1 VVDQDGDGLADPGD
15 QVSYTVDI
23 VGLGPDVAE
32 GIVYQVQMKEW
43 LTLLRES
50 VVLSAGTWEEIGGV
64 LRIRVPE
71 IAPEEAVQL
80 TYTVV
85 VGEPPVGV
93 TEIVCQ
99 GLVCAT
105 NTPKVPS
112 DDPDLPGP
120 EDPTV
125 TPLDPPMGIVEVPV
139 LGVVGLVLLT
149 VVLAGLGCWVILGRG
164 VGTEVMS

>member
-1 VVDQDGDGLADPGD
+1 VE
-15 QVSYTVDI
+15 I

-32 GIVYQVQMKEW
+32 GLVYQVQMEEW
-43 LTLLRES
+43 LTLLRDS
-50 VVLSAGTWEEIGGV
+50 VVLSDGTWEEIGGV
-64 LRIRVPE
+64 LRIRIPE

-80 TYTVV
+80 TYTVL
-85 VGEPPVGV
+85 VGEAPAGV

-105 NTPKVPS
+105 NTPKIPS

-125 TPLDPPMGIVEVPV
+125 TPLDPPMGIVDVPV
-139 LGVVGLVLLT
+139 LGTVGMVFLTVLL
-149 VVLAGLGCWVILGRG
+149 AGMGWFMVNLRWPVGG
-164 VGTEVMS
+164 V

>member
-1 VVDQDGDGLADPGD
+1 
-15 QVSYTVDI
+15 
-23 VGLGPDVAE
+23 
-32 GIVYQVQMKEW
+32 M
-43 LTLLRES
+43 
-50 VVLSAGTWEEIGGV
+50 
-64 LRIRVPE
+64 
-71 IAPEEAVQL
+71 QL

-105 NTPKVPS
+105 NTPKIPS

-125 TPLDPPMGIVEVPV
+125 TPLDPPMEIVEVPV
-139 LGVVGLVLLT
+139 LGVVLLP
-149 VVLAGLGCWVILGRG
+149 VVLAGLGCLAILRRG
-164 VGTEVMS
+164 VGVM